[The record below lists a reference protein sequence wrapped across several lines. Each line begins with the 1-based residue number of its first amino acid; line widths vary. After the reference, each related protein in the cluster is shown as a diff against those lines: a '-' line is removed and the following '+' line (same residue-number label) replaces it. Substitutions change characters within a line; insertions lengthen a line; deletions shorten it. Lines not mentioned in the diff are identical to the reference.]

1 MQAHSKFAAELKTF
15 TTLSFSLFLTLIFFL
30 LAPRK
35 CIHVCVCAGRV
46 LMYSWVS
53 VCAVRLFPLAKQWNF
68 ICDITPHCPSTRR
81 LSFHFWPCCYCI
93 FIVCYLLWHFC
104 SVTIF
109 SWATDRRRCCYL
121 LPNNNKNIGHTHRQN
136 KWNPL
141 TFQINWLNFM
151 TLHHATAAAAGN
163 NNQISTLFERFFGA
177 WTFSQKA
184 FYWGLNG
191 VYAQRKKVHKSLIT
205 SLKPKF
211 YWFRVTSRCTF

>member
-121 LPNNNKNIGHTHRQN
+121 LPNNNKNIGHTHRQ
-136 KWNPL
+136 KCRG
-141 TFQINWLNFM
+141 IR
-151 TLHHATAAAAGN
+151 
-163 NNQISTLFERFFGA
+163 SRF
-177 WTFSQKA
+177 K
-184 FYWGLNG
+184 
-191 VYAQRKKVHKSLIT
+191 
-205 SLKPKF
+205 
-211 YWFRVTSRCTF
+211 